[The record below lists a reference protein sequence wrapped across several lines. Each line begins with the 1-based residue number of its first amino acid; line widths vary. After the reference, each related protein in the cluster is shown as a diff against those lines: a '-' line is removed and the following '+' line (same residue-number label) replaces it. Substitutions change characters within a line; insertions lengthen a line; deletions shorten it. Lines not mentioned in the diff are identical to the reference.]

1 MTATGGIDIALA
13 LAASA
18 RRPSPAGTAPRVRQ
32 EAIAMVKEEGLAAP
46 VYSYRIAT
54 VRNACGEMLDFGPV
68 SICAPGLAD
77 VSSRLTAVTAI
88 VCTLGPAIEERVSQ
102 LCAGR
107 RLSLALALDR
117 LGNELLM
124 YTARQV
130 MLMVRAEARKQG
142 LSIGDA
148 ISPGGRGLLLDQQ
161 GTVVA
166 LTDGAQLG
174 VRVTDQGMLYP
185 VKSRSMVIGVGPGLT
200 AKPLRRRCEGCSSR
214 ETCSYRTH

>member
-1 MTATGGIDIALA
+1 MTVTGCMDITPA

-18 RRPSPAGTAPRVRQ
+18 RRPLSAGLAPKVRH
-32 EAIAMVKEEGLAAP
+32 EAIATVKGEGLAMP
-46 VYSYRIAT
+46 SYSYRITKLRDASGG
-54 VRNACGEMLDFGPV
+54 VLDFGHT
-68 SICAPGLAD
+68 SICAPGLAE
-77 VSSRLTAVTAI
+77 VSTRLIAIAAV
-88 VCTLGPAIEERVSQ
+88 VCTLGPALEARVSQ

-124 YTARQV
+124 YTARQI
-130 MLMVRAEARKQG
+130 MLMVRAEARRQG
-142 LSIGDA
+142 LSVGDA

-174 VRVTDQGMLYP
+174 VSVSDQGMLLP

-200 AKPLRRRCEGCSSR
+200 AKPLRRRCEDCSSR
-214 ETCSYRTH
+214 GTCGYRAY